1 MRLGKTR
8 GMVNRSFTEHKG
20 QAEFYNRKTGK
31 KEKKSFSIFA
41 EADHLEDAIN
51 TSQGSDYILLR
62 VLKVSSE
69 TRTYSLSPEDF
80 RKYAT
85 VYTKEN
91 NS

>member
-20 QAEFYNRKTGK
+20 EAEFYNRQSGK
-31 KEKKSFSIFA
+31 REKKKFSIFA
-41 EADHLEDAIN
+41 DADRLEDAIN

-69 TRTYSLSPEDF
+69 TRTYSMSPEDF
-80 RKYAT
+80 RKHAT
-85 VYTKEN
+85 VFTKEK
-91 NS
+91 